1 MKLHKFEVELTRL
14 INKLNIDND
23 LSTPDFILARML
35 TGWLDTYAKAKAANA
50 EWHEDEERVVGAMAE
65 KSEVCQPAMAGCT
78 PKPPL
83 ENPMEKCVASAG
95 RCTTKTS
102 YGLQCVK
109 AAGHETDHQF
119 EPSSNFA
126 NTPGAWCSYVFP
138 DGRRCMLGTGHLGDH
153 VKPFGL

>member
-1 MKLHKFEVELTRL
+1 MNLHRFETELTRL

-35 TGWLDTYAKAKAANA
+35 TGWLDTFAKAQGANR
-50 EWHEDEERVVGAMAE
+50 EWHEDEERVAGELAE
-65 KSEVCQPAMAGCT
+65 KPVVCQPPT
-78 PKPPL
+78 TKPP
-83 ENPMEKCVASAG
+83 ENHMEKCVASAG
-95 RCTTKTS
+95 RCTTKTPS
-102 YGLQCVK
+102 GMQCVK

>member
-1 MKLHKFEVELTRL
+1 MKLHKFETELTRL
-14 INKLNIDND
+14 INKLSIDND

-50 EWHEDEERVVGAMAE
+50 EWHEDEELVVGAMAE

-78 PKPPL
+78 V
-83 ENPMEKCVASAG
+83 EKYTASAG
-95 RCTTKTS
+95 RCTTRTPS
-102 YGLQCVK
+102 GMQCVK
-109 AAGHETDHQF
+109 AAGHEGDHLF
-119 EPSSNFA
+119 EPSSNFT